1 MGTNEKGERMKPK
14 KPGYD
19 SKKVQGEL
27 VEKVCTN
34 FGRVYEDFEE
44 ERHLALRGHRTGDA
58 KREEI
63 MMGDPTINQTAEWF
77 GITPM
82 KVRKLLIT
90 GGCYDTKMYRDV
102 KRLRE
107 KRMSVE
113 QIGEKLKKR
122 PESIR
127 SYLPYE
133 RVIYNLEERSVNAD
147 RLQRFKKKWGS
158 YKKKGVQKEGVI
170 EAK

>member
-1 MGTNEKGERMKPK
+1 
-14 KPGYD
+14 
-19 SKKVQGEL
+19 
-27 VEKVCTN
+27 
-34 FGRVYEDFEE
+34 
-44 ERHLALRGHRTGDA
+44 
-58 KREEI
+58 
-63 MMGDPTINQTAEWF
+63 
-77 GITPM
+77 M

-122 PESIR
+122 PETIR

-147 RLQRFKKKWGS
+147 RLQRFKKSGAAIRRKMFR
-158 YKKKGVQKEGVI
+158 KKE
-170 EAK
+170 